1 MKPLTNI
8 VVALALVALSV
19 MQAGGQMLGGGTSF
33 GKNKK
38 QYEKF
43 SWRYISSAN
52 FDVYFHGTKPDLA
65 RYTSREA
72 EIALTTIQEE
82 LGYTLSKR
90 ITFIVYNSHNQFQQ
104 TNVISEMMT
113 EGIGGVTELF
123 K

>member
-1 MKPLTNI
+1 M
-8 VVALALVALSV
+8 
-19 MQAGGQMLGGGTSF
+19 
-33 GKNKK
+33 
-38 QYEKF
+38 
-43 SWRYISSAN
+43 
-52 FDVYFHGTKPDLA
+52 YFHGNTPELA

-90 ITFIVYNSHNQFQQ
+90 IVFIVYNSHNQFQQ

-123 K
+123 KNRIVLPFEGEYAKFRHVVHHELVHAVLNDMFYGGLIS